1 MSYNNEEDHGVL
13 EPPRYDML
21 TVRFM
26 GDTHDLTL
34 PYCEVANGDL
44 ISIGSDQ
51 VKIKVAT
58 PDKVETVEMLYSR
71 FVELVEKTFDTKG
84 ITQLSAQ
91 LAGSYELVKI
101 L

>member
-1 MSYNNEEDHGVL
+1 MSYNNEDDQGVL

-26 GDTHDLTL
+26 GDSHDLTL

-44 ISIGSDQ
+44 LSVESDQ

-58 PDKVETVEMLYSR
+58 PDKTETVEMVYSR
-71 FVELVEKTFDTKG
+71 FVELIEKTFDTKG

-91 LAGSYELVKI
+91 LAGSYDLVKI

>member
-1 MSYNNEEDHGVL
+1 MNYDNDEEQGVL

-21 TVRFM
+21 MVRFM
-26 GDTHDLTL
+26 GDSHDLVL

-44 ISIGSDQ
+44 MSVEGDQ
-51 VKIKVAT
+51 VKIKVVK
-58 PDKVETVEMLYSR
+58 DNEIETVEMIYSK
-71 FVELVEKTFDTKG
+71 FVELIEKTFDTKG

-91 LAGSYELVKI
+91 LAGQYEPVKI